1 MECWKLTKAKTKVIL
16 KKSSQIEYLLK
27 LSMEGGNTVFNEDQ
41 HKIQNVEVNG
51 VENSNDNTSIEN
63 EKNQGKYN
71 NTLIIFVFF

>member
-1 MECWKLTKAKTKVIL
+1 
-16 KKSSQIEYLLK
+16 
-27 LSMEGGNTVFNEDQ
+27 MEGGNTVFNEDQ